1 MNFLIL
7 VSALLAMVAA
17 APALDMQ
24 GSSKQLNPALD
35 EDDKDDLSQQQRG
48 DEDTGDEDEDEGD
61 DDDIDM
67 DDVGLLTHEAYFN
80 TTHVDGQDEHDVT
93 AAAAKPNDYVKWH
106 NYYRNKHKFTK
117 NLKKSKR
124 LIKAATKWAKKCG
137 GKQHSPNAL
146 LKSGRNPK
154 KWDGENIALGM
165 KTYKEAIDA
174 WYAEIDNWSFSKSA
188 SKGKNAVTGHFTQV
202 VWKSTKQ
209 VGCFRQKCGN
219 KYLTVCQYSPAGN
232 IGKDKANVMPLK

>member
-117 NLKKSKR
+117 NLKKSKK
-124 LIKAATKWAKKCG
+124 LIKGATKWAKKCG
-137 GKQHSPNAL
+137 GIQHSPQPN
-146 LKSGRNPK
+146 KYEKRV
-154 KWDGENIALGM
+154 GENIAEGTKL

-174 WYAEIDNWSFSKSA
+174 WYAEKNDWSFSKSA
-188 SKGKNAVTGHFTQV
+188 SNGKNAVTGHFTQV
-202 VWKSTKQ
+202 VWKSTKK

-219 KYLTVCQYSPAGN
+219 KYLTVCQYYPAGN
-232 IGKDKANVMPLK
+232 VGGKFKANVMPLK